1 MSFPKILLGAAL
13 TALSSLPLVAQQPA
27 PSGYHYIQCIKVNPG
42 QGAAAHEWI
51 TGTDHKV
58 MQALVDSGVY
68 AQGITLQTVMPAG
81 TDAQCDYVFVFFY
94 KGLPHSPITR
104 EELNAI
110 LRKADIPITAEAI
123 REKHAQLAK
132 LVYNNITQYHALVGG
147 AKKGDY
153 LAFNSIR
160 AEDGNVNA
168 CVDAEKKMW
177 QPVAEELV
185 KAGKTSGWAVNTQ
198 VFPWG
203 TKDGPAV
210 STVDIYPSYDAFISQ
225 GPSVVEAWKKA
236 HPDSDIG
243 TGIAPMNKMCPI
255 EHNVLYEIVDSTTPA
270 K

>member
-1 MSFPKILLGAAL
+1 M
-13 TALSSLPLVAQQPA
+13 AQQPA

-147 AKKGDY
+147 ARGRSPGE
-153 LAFNSIR
+153 AANESCFVGVSAR
-160 AEDGNVNA
+160 GMNA
-168 CVDAEKKMW
+168 V
-177 QPVAEELV
+177 LL
-185 KAGKTSGWAVNTQ
+185 KTESKCD
-198 VFPWG
+198 VF
-203 TKDGPAV
+203 V
-210 STVDIYPSYDAFISQ
+210 
-225 GPSVVEAWKKA
+225 
-236 HPDSDIG
+236 
-243 TGIAPMNKMCPI
+243 
-255 EHNVLYEIVDSTTPA
+255 
-270 K
+270 